1 MSWPC
6 LPMSAV
12 DHSVFGSTHDVN
24 RYNMSI
30 HTKIANTHAFEC
42 VRSFRRCGGVLTRRL

>member
-12 DHSVFGSTHDVN
+12 NRSVFGSTHDVN
-24 RYNMSI
+24 RYNMLI
-30 HTKIANTHAFEC
+30 HIKIADTRAFKC
-42 VRSFRRCGGVLTRRL
+42 VRSFWLSSRVLMR